1 MKFPFFSKN
10 YGQTTKK
17 VIWLGLGLILT
28 LILFGYIAIETAR
41 LRQTES
47 WERQIES
54 ITLSL
59 SIQTSQS
66 IDTGYIVLDTLVS
79 AIKKYEF
86 KDEEDFRKKMS
97 TKEVFD
103 ILQNRK
109 MGLSQI
115 GVVSIIGANGDNLNF
130 SRFYPVSGINLS
142 ERDYFKAQKEN
153 PNLPIYISNSVKNK
167 GNGKWTFY
175 LSKRINDNQGRFVG
189 VVLVGFSVDY
199 LTEFYETIAEN
210 LGPGV
215 TINLFNDN
223 FELLARYPSKDAA
236 IGIRVTE
243 GAAYQIIEVQKKKSG
258 ILQLNNVRVTTGI
271 AEPRLSSV
279 RLVEKY
285 PLINVIIVPMDVV
298 LSGWYKVAYQIA
310 FVILSG
316 ILAIV
321 IGMRYFVRALNFQE
335 VNMQELEELKTSAET
350 ANQTKSKFLAT
361 MSHEIR
367 TPLNGILGMAQI
379 LLNQKVSD
387 FDKNQHIQ
395 TIINSGKTLQTLLN
409 DILDFSKVEA
419 GKIELFESPI
429 VPTDLIQETMDLF
442 SELAK
447 SKNLE
452 LIKVWLGPNHQM
464 YLADPVRLRQ
474 MLSNLANNAIKF
486 TDEGFVRI
494 AAKEVTR
501 EGDRAVLEFA
511 VTDSG
516 MGIDEENQK
525 LLFKSFSQ
533 VNVTNKSIQ
542 TGSGLG
548 LSIVANLVNLMNGV
562 YGVESTIGKGST
574 FWFRIPVKC
583 LERDEVPHQ
592 TNEVAILNHENAS
605 EMEESIGKVL
615 IAEDN
620 QTNRLVI
627 SAMIKSIAPNMIVEE
642 VSNGKIALETYIKSP
657 DYDLILM
664 DIQMPEMDGIEA
676 TYKIREHQRNHGLK
690 KIPIVAVTAYA
701 YAEDRS
707 KYLSLGMDFLAK
719 PIEISELKK
728 ILTIWLPKTDRIL
741 ASTNSQH
748 ENVLQ
753 IFDKEGM
760 VIRLG
765 GDRRLAVNIILSAI
779 QEMPKFIDQLYSA
792 ITEGNWV
799 EAKSITHTLKGLFAQ
814 IGANYLSN
822 EFLQLDNLLK
832 QGKFVDSS
840 KISEIEKDYKIFL
853 EVLMKENMIRQTDI
867 DNGL

>member
-1 MKFPFFSKN
+1 MKLPFFLKN
-10 YGQTTKK
+10 YSPTTKK
-17 VIWLGLGLILT
+17 VVWLGIGLILT
-28 LILFGYIAIETAR
+28 LLLFGYIAIETAR
-41 LRQTES
+41 MRQTES

-66 IDTGYIVLDTLVS
+66 IDTGYIVLDTLVN
-79 AIKKYEF
+79 AITKNEF

-115 GVVSIIGANGDNLNF
+115 DVVSIIGANGDNLNF

-189 VVLVGFSVDY
+189 IVLVGFSVDY
-199 LTEFYETIAEN
+199 LTEFYAKIAEN
-210 LGPGV
+210 LGAGT

-223 FELLARYPSKDAA
+223 YELLARYPSKDAA
-236 IGIRVTE
+236 IGIRVTQ
-243 GAAYQIIEVQKKKSG
+243 GAAYQITKLQNKTSG
-258 ILQLNNVRVTTGI
+258 ILQLNNVRVTTGV

-279 RLVEKY
+279 RVVEKY
-285 PLINVIIVPMDVV
+285 SLINVIIVPMDVV
-298 LSGWYKVAYQIA
+298 LNGWYKVAYQIG

-316 ILAIV
+316 ILAIL
-321 IGMRYFVRALNFQE
+321 IGMRYFLRALNLQE
-335 VNMQELEELKTSAET
+335 VNMQELEDLKTSAEM
-350 ANQTKSKFLAT
+350 ANKTKSKFLAT

-387 FDKNQHIQ
+387 IDKNHHIQ
-395 TIINSGKTLQTLLN
+395 TIINSGKNLQTLLN

-429 VPTDLIQETMDLF
+429 VPTELIQETMDLF

-452 LIKVWLGPNHQM
+452 LMKVWLGPNHQM

-474 MLSNLANNAIKF
+474 MLSNLTNNAIKF

-501 EGDRAVLEFA
+501 EGDRAILEFA

-516 MGIDEENQK
+516 MGIDVENQK

-533 VNVTNKSIQ
+533 VNVTNKSVQ
-542 TGSGLG
+542 SGSGLG
-548 LSIVANLVNLMNGV
+548 LSIVANLVNLMNGA

-583 LERDEVPHQ
+583 LEMDQ
-592 TNEVAILNHENAS
+592 NTFKTNELASVNQENTS
-605 EMEESIGKVL
+605 EIEESTGKVL
-615 IAEDN
+615 VAEDN

-627 SAMIKSIAPNMIVEE
+627 SAMIKSIAPKMIVEE
-642 VSNGKIALETYIKSP
+642 ASNGKIALDAYIKNP

-676 TYKIREHQRNHGLK
+676 TYKIREYQRSHGLN

-707 KYLSLGMDFLAK
+707 KYLTLGMDFLAK
-719 PIEISELKK
+719 PIEINDLKK
-728 ILTIWLPKTDRIL
+728 ILTIWMPKTDKIL
-741 ASTNSQH
+741 ESTNSKQ

-753 IFDKEGM
+753 IFDKEEM
-760 VIRLG
+760 LIRLG
-765 GDRRLAVNIILSAI
+765 GDRRLAVNVILSAT

-814 IGANYLSN
+814 IGGSHLSN

-832 QGKFVDSS
+832 QGKFVESS

-853 EVLMKENMIRQTDI
+853 EVLIKENMIRQTDI
-867 DNGL
+867 DNEL

>member
-1 MKFPFFSKN
+1 MKFSFFPKN
-10 YGQTTKK
+10 YGQTVRK
-17 VIWLGLGLILT
+17 VIWLGLSLIFT

-54 ITLSL
+54 ITLSI

-66 IDTGYIVLDTLVS
+66 IDTGYIVLDTLVN
-79 AIKKYEF
+79 AITKSEF

-115 GVVSIIGANGDNLNF
+115 EVVSIIGSNGDNLNF
-130 SRFYPVSGINLS
+130 SRFYPVTGINLS

-153 PNLPIYISNSVKNK
+153 PNLPIYISTSVKNK

-175 LSKRINDNQGRFVG
+175 LSKRINDAQGRFVG
-189 VVLVGFSVDY
+189 IVLVGFSVDY
-199 LTEFYETIAEN
+199 LIEFYEKIAEN

-215 TINLFNDN
+215 TINLFKDD
-223 FELLARYPSKDAA
+223 FSLLARFPSKDAA
-236 IGIRVTE
+236 IGIKVTE
-243 GAAYQIIEVQKKKSG
+243 GAAYQIIEVQKKKNG
-258 ILQLNNVRVTTGI
+258 TLQLNNVRVSTGI

-310 FVILSG
+310 FIILSG
-316 ILAIV
+316 ILAIA
-321 IGMRYFVRALNFQE
+321 IGMRYFIRALNLQE
-335 VNMQELEELKTSAET
+335 VNFQELEELKTSAEM

-379 LLNQKVSD
+379 LLSQKVSD
-387 FDKNQHIQ
+387 LDKNQHIQ
-395 TIINSGKTLQTLLN
+395 TIINSGKNLQTLLN

-419 GKIELFESPI
+419 GKVELFESPI
-429 VPTDLIQETMDLF
+429 VPADLIQETINLF

-447 SKNLE
+447 NKNLK
-452 LIKVWLGPNHQM
+452 LMKVWLGPNHQM

-501 EGDRAVLEFA
+501 EGDRAVIEFA
-511 VTDSG
+511 VTDTG
-516 MGIDEENQK
+516 MGIDEHDQK

-533 VNVTNKSIQ
+533 VNITNKSIQ
-542 TGSGLG
+542 SGSGLG

-562 YGVESTIGKGST
+562 YGVESTVGKGST

-583 LERDEVPHQ
+583 LEMD
-592 TNEVAILNHENAS
+592 ENALQKNEAITVS
-605 EMEESIGKVL
+605 QDHLLELQESVGKVL
-615 IAEDN
+615 VAEDN
-620 QTNRLVI
+620 QTNRLVM
-627 SAMIKSIAPNMIVEE
+627 SAMIKSIAPKLIIEE
-642 VSNGKIALETYIKSP
+642 VINGKLALEAYMKSP

-664 DIQMPEMDGIEA
+664 DIQMPVMDGIEA
-676 TYKIREHQRNHGLK
+676 SQKIREYQRNNGLK

-701 YAEDRS
+701 YAEDRT
-707 KYLSLGMDFLAK
+707 KYLTLGMDFLAK
-719 PIEISELKK
+719 PIEINELKK
-728 ILTIWLPKTDRIL
+728 IFTSWVPKQDSVLVT
-741 ASTNSQH
+741 SNS
-748 ENVLQ
+748 ELKNVLQ
-753 IFDKEGM
+753 IFDKEAM
-760 VIRLG
+760 LLRLG
-765 GDRRLAVNIILSAI
+765 GDRRLAVNIILSAT
-779 QEMPKFIDQLYSA
+779 QEMPKFFDQLYSA

-814 IGANYLSN
+814 IGADYLAN
-822 EFLQLDNLLK
+822 EFLQLDHQLK
-832 QGKFVDSS
+832 QGLFVDPSE
-840 KISEIEKDYKIFL
+840 ISEIEKDYQIFL
-853 EVLMKENMIRQTDI
+853 EVLIKENMIRQTDLE
-867 DNGL
+867 NNL

>member
-1 MKFPFFSKN
+1 MKLPFFLKN
-10 YGQTTKK
+10 YSPTTKK
-17 VIWLGLGLILT
+17 VVWLGIGLILT
-28 LILFGYIAIETAR
+28 LLLFGYIAIETAR
-41 LRQTES
+41 MRQTES

-66 IDTGYIVLDTLVS
+66 IDTGYIVLDTLVN
-79 AIKKYEF
+79 AITKNEF

-115 GVVSIIGANGDNLNF
+115 DVVSIIGANGDNLNF

-189 VVLVGFSVDY
+189 IVLVGFSVDY
-199 LTEFYETIAEN
+199 LTEFYAKIAEN
-210 LGPGV
+210 LGAGT

-223 FELLARYPSKDAA
+223 YELLARYPSKDAA
-236 IGIRVTE
+236 IGLRVTE
-243 GAAYQIIEVQKKKSG
+243 GAAYQITKLQNKTSG
-258 ILQLNNVRVTTGI
+258 ILQLNNVRVTTGV

-279 RLVEKY
+279 RVVEKY
-285 PLINVIIVPMDVV
+285 SLINVIIVPMDVV
-298 LSGWYKVAYQIA
+298 LNGWYKVAYQIG

-316 ILAIV
+316 ILAIL
-321 IGMRYFVRALNFQE
+321 IGMRYFLRALNLQE
-335 VNMQELEELKTSAET
+335 VNMQELEELKTSAEM
-350 ANQTKSKFLAT
+350 ANKTKSKFLAT

-387 FDKNQHIQ
+387 IDKNYHIQ
-395 TIINSGKTLQTLLN
+395 TIINSGKNLQTLLN

-429 VPTDLIQETMDLF
+429 VPTELIQETMDLF

-452 LIKVWLGPNHQM
+452 LMKVWLGPNHQM

-474 MLSNLANNAIKF
+474 MLSNLTNNAIKF

-516 MGIDEENQK
+516 MGIDVENQK

-533 VNVTNKSIQ
+533 VNVTNKSVQ
-542 TGSGLG
+542 SGSGLG
-548 LSIVANLVNLMNGV
+548 LSIVANLVNLMNGA

-583 LERDEVPHQ
+583 LEMDQ
-592 TNEVAILNHENAS
+592 NTFKTNELASVNQENTS
-605 EMEESIGKVL
+605 EIEESTGKVL
-615 IAEDN
+615 VAEDN

-627 SAMIKSIAPNMIVEE
+627 SAMIKSIAPKMIVEE
-642 VSNGKIALETYIKSP
+642 ASNGKIALDAYIKNP

-676 TYKIREHQRNHGLK
+676 TYKIREYQRSHGLN

-707 KYLSLGMDFLAK
+707 KYLTLGMDFLAK
-719 PIEISELKK
+719 PIEINDLKK
-728 ILTIWLPKTDRIL
+728 ILTIWMPKTDKIL
-741 ASTNSQH
+741 ESTNSKQ

-753 IFDKEGM
+753 IFDKEEM
-760 VIRLG
+760 LIRLG
-765 GDRRLAVNIILSAI
+765 GDRRLAVNVILSAT

-814 IGANYLSN
+814 IGGNHLSN

-832 QGKFVDSS
+832 QGKFVESS

-853 EVLMKENMIRQTDI
+853 EVLIKENMIRQTDI
-867 DNGL
+867 DNEL

>member
-115 GVVSIIGANGDNLNF
+115 DVVSIIGANGDNLNF

-642 VSNGKIALETYIKSP
+642 VSNGKIALEAYIKSP

>member
-1 MKFPFFSKN
+1 MKLPFFLKN
-10 YGQTTKK
+10 YSPTTKK
-17 VIWLGLGLILT
+17 VVWLGIGLILT
-28 LILFGYIAIETAR
+28 LLLFGYIAIETAR
-41 LRQTES
+41 MRQTES

-66 IDTGYIVLDTLVS
+66 IDTGYIVLDTLVN
-79 AIKKYEF
+79 AITKNEF

-115 GVVSIIGANGDNLNF
+115 DVVSIIGANGDNLNF

-189 VVLVGFSVDY
+189 IVLVGFSVDY
-199 LTEFYETIAEN
+199 LTEFYAKIAEN
-210 LGPGV
+210 LGAGT

-223 FELLARYPSKDAA
+223 YELLARYPSKDAA

-243 GAAYQIIEVQKKKSG
+243 GAAYQITKLQNKTSG
-258 ILQLNNVRVTTGI
+258 ILQLNNVRVTTGV

-279 RLVEKY
+279 RVVEKY
-285 PLINVIIVPMDVV
+285 SLINVIIVPMDVV
-298 LSGWYKVAYQIA
+298 LNGWYKVAYQIG

-316 ILAIV
+316 ILAIL
-321 IGMRYFVRALNFQE
+321 IGMRYFLRALNLQE
-335 VNMQELEELKTSAET
+335 VNMQELEELKTSAEM
-350 ANQTKSKFLAT
+350 ANKTKSKFLAT

-387 FDKNQHIQ
+387 IDKNYHIQ
-395 TIINSGKTLQTLLN
+395 TIINSGKNLQTLLN

-429 VPTDLIQETMDLF
+429 VPTVLIQETMDLF

-452 LIKVWLGPNHQM
+452 LMKVWLGPNHQM

-474 MLSNLANNAIKF
+474 MLSNLTNNAIKF

-516 MGIDEENQK
+516 MGIDVENQK

-533 VNVTNKSIQ
+533 VNVTNKSVQ
-542 TGSGLG
+542 SGSGLG
-548 LSIVANLVNLMNGV
+548 LSIVANLVNLMNGA
-562 YGVESTIGKGST
+562 YGVESTVGKGST

-583 LERDEVPHQ
+583 LEMDQ
-592 TNEVAILNHENAS
+592 NTFKTNELASVNQENTS
-605 EMEESIGKVL
+605 EIEESTGKVL
-615 IAEDN
+615 VAEDN

-627 SAMIKSIAPNMIVEE
+627 SAMIKSIAPKMIVEE
-642 VSNGKIALETYIKSP
+642 ASNGKIALDAYIKNP

-676 TYKIREHQRNHGLK
+676 TYKIREYQRSHGLN

-707 KYLSLGMDFLAK
+707 KYLTLGMDFLAK
-719 PIEISELKK
+719 PIEINDLKK
-728 ILTIWLPKTDRIL
+728 ILTIWMPKTDKIL
-741 ASTNSQH
+741 ESTNSKQ

-753 IFDKEGM
+753 IFDKEEM
-760 VIRLG
+760 LIRLG
-765 GDRRLAVNIILSAI
+765 GDRRLAVNVILSAT

-814 IGANYLSN
+814 IGGNHLSN

-832 QGKFVDSS
+832 QGKFVESS

-853 EVLMKENMIRQTDI
+853 EILIKENMIRQTDI
-867 DNGL
+867 DNEL

>member
-1 MKFPFFSKN
+1 MKFPFFFKN

-17 VIWLGLGLILT
+17 VIWLGMGLILT

-66 IDTGYIVLDTLVS
+66 IDTGYIVLDTLVN
-79 AIKKYEF
+79 AITKSEF
-86 KDEEDFRKKMS
+86 KDEEDFRKRMS

-115 GVVSIIGANGDNLNF
+115 EVVSIIGANGDNLNF
-130 SRFYPVSGINLS
+130 SRFYPVTGINLS

-175 LSKRINDNQGRFVG
+175 LSKRINDTQGRFVG
-189 VVLVGFSVDY
+189 IVLVGFSVDY
-199 LTEFYETIAEN
+199 LTEFYEKIAEN

-215 TINLFNDN
+215 TINLFKDD
-223 FELLARYPSKDAA
+223 FSLLARYPSKDAA

-243 GAAYQIIEVQKKKSG
+243 GAAYQIIEVQKKKNG
-258 ILQLNNVRVTTGI
+258 ILQLNNIRVSTGI

-316 ILAIV
+316 ILAIA
-321 IGMRYFVRALNFQE
+321 IGMRYFIRALNLQE
-335 VNMQELEELKTSAET
+335 VSMQELEELKTAAET

-379 LLNQKVSD
+379 LLNQKVND

-395 TIINSGKTLQTLLN
+395 TIINSGKNLQTLLN

-419 GKIELFESPI
+419 GKVELFESPI
-429 VPTDLIQETMDLF
+429 VPSELIQETIDLF

-447 SKNLE
+447 SKKLE
-452 LIKVWLGPNHQM
+452 LMKVWLGPNHQM

-548 LSIVANLVNLMNGV
+548 LSIVANLVSLMNGV

-583 LERDEVPHQ
+583 LERDENFRQ
-592 TNEVAILNHENAS
+592 TNKEVMESQENAS
-605 EMEESIGKVL
+605 KIEESIGKIL

-627 SAMIKSIAPNMIVEE
+627 SAMIKSIVPNMIVEE
-642 VSNGKIALETYIKSP
+642 VSNGKIALEAYIKTP

-676 TYKIREHQRNHGLK
+676 TYKIREYQRNQGLK
-690 KIPIVAVTAYA
+690 KIPIIAVTAYA

-707 KYLSLGMDFLAK
+707 KYLTLGMDFLAK

-728 ILTIWLPKTDRIL
+728 ILSIWLPKTDRIL
-741 ASTNSQH
+741 ASTNSQQ

-765 GDRRLAVNIILSAI
+765 GDRRLAVNIIISAI

-853 EVLMKENMIRQTDI
+853 EALMKENMIRQTDI
-867 DNGL
+867 DNNL

>member
-1 MKFPFFSKN
+1 M
-10 YGQTTKK
+10 
-17 VIWLGLGLILT
+17 
-28 LILFGYIAIETAR
+28 
-41 LRQTES
+41 
-47 WERQIES
+47 
-54 ITLSL
+54 
-59 SIQTSQS
+59 
-66 IDTGYIVLDTLVS
+66 
-79 AIKKYEF
+79 
-86 KDEEDFRKKMS
+86 
-97 TKEVFD
+97 
-103 ILQNRK
+103 
-109 MGLSQI
+109 
-115 GVVSIIGANGDNLNF
+115 
-130 SRFYPVSGINLS
+130 
-142 ERDYFKAQKEN
+142 
-153 PNLPIYISNSVKNK
+153 
-167 GNGKWTFY
+167 
-175 LSKRINDNQGRFVG
+175 
-189 VVLVGFSVDY
+189 
-199 LTEFYETIAEN
+199 
-210 LGPGV
+210 
-215 TINLFNDN
+215 
-223 FELLARYPSKDAA
+223 
-236 IGIRVTE
+236 RVTE
-243 GAAYQIIEVQKKKSG
+243 GAAYQITKLQNKTSG
-258 ILQLNNVRVTTGI
+258 ILQLNNVRATTGV

-279 RLVEKY
+279 RVVEKY
-285 PLINVIIVPMDVV
+285 SLINVIIVPMDVV
-298 LSGWYKVAYQIA
+298 LNGWYKVAYQIG

-316 ILAIV
+316 VLAIL
-321 IGMRYFVRALNFQE
+321 IGMRYFLRALNLQE
-335 VNMQELEELKTSAET
+335 VNMQELEELKTSAEI

-387 FDKNQHIQ
+387 IDKNYHIQ
-395 TIINSGKTLQTLLN
+395 TIINSGKNLQTLLN

-429 VPTDLIQETMDLF
+429 VPTVLIQETMDLF

-452 LIKVWLGPNHQM
+452 LMKVWLGPNHQM

-474 MLSNLANNAIKF
+474 MLSNLTNNAIKF

-516 MGIDEENQK
+516 MGIDVENQK

-533 VNVTNKSIQ
+533 VNVTNKSVQ
-542 TGSGLG
+542 SGSGLG
-548 LSIVANLVNLMNGV
+548 LSIVANLVNLMNGA

-583 LERDEVPHQ
+583 LEMDQ
-592 TNEVAILNHENAS
+592 NTFKTNELASLNQENTTEIEDS
-605 EMEESIGKVL
+605 TGKVL
-615 IAEDN
+615 VAEDN

-627 SAMIKSIAPNMIVEE
+627 SAMIKSIAPKMIVEE
-642 VSNGKIALETYIKSP
+642 ASNGKIALDAYIKNP

-676 TYKIREHQRNHGLK
+676 TYKIREYQRSHGLN

-707 KYLSLGMDFLAK
+707 KYLTLGMDFLAK
-719 PIEISELKK
+719 PIEINNLKK
-728 ILTIWLPKTDRIL
+728 ILTIWLPKTDKIL
-741 ASTNSQH
+741 ESTNSKQ

-753 IFDKEGM
+753 IFDKEEM
-760 VIRLG
+760 LIRLG
-765 GDRRLAVNIILSAI
+765 GDRRLAVNVILSAT

-814 IGANYLSN
+814 IGGNHLSN

-832 QGKFVDSS
+832 QGKFVESS

-853 EVLMKENMIRQTDI
+853 EVLIKENMIRQSDI
-867 DNGL
+867 DNDL

>member
-1 MKFPFFSKN
+1 MKLPIFLKN
-10 YGQTTKK
+10 YSNTTKK
-17 VIWLGLGLILT
+17 VIWLGLSLILT
-28 LILFGYIAIETAR
+28 LVLFGYIAIETAR
-41 LRQTES
+41 KRQTES

-66 IDTGYIVLDTLVS
+66 IDTGYIVLDTLVN
-79 AIKKYEF
+79 AITKYDF
-86 KDEEDFRKKMS
+86 KDADDFRKKMS

-103 ILQNRK
+103 ILQTRK

-115 GVVSIIGANGDNLNF
+115 DVVSIIGSNGDNLNF

-175 LSKRINDNQGRFVG
+175 LSKRINDNQGRFAG
-189 VVLVGFSVDY
+189 IVLVGFSVDY
-199 LTEFYETIAEN
+199 LTDFYEKIAEN
-210 LGPGV
+210 LGAGT

-223 FELLARYPSKDAA
+223 YELLARYPSKDAA
-236 IGIRVTE
+236 IGIRITE
-243 GAAYQIIEVQKKKSG
+243 GAAYQITKVQGKNSG
-258 ILQLNNVRVTTGI
+258 IMLLNNIRATTGI

-279 RLVEKY
+279 RMVEKY
-285 PLINVIIVPMDVV
+285 PLINVIIVPMDLV

-316 ILAIV
+316 ILAIA
-321 IGMRYFVRALNFQE
+321 IGMRYFVRALNLQE
-335 VNMQELEELKTSAET
+335 VNLHELEELKTSAEI

-379 LLNQKVSD
+379 LLSQKVSD
-387 FDKNQHIQ
+387 VDKNHHIQ
-395 TIINSGKTLQTLLN
+395 TIINSGKNLQTLLN

-419 GKIELFESPI
+419 GKVELFESPI
-429 VPTDLIQETMDLF
+429 EPTNLIQETIDLF

-452 LIKVWLGPNHQM
+452 LIQVWLGPNQQM

-474 MLSNLANNAIKF
+474 MLSNLTNNAIKF
-486 TDEGFVRI
+486 TDQGFVRI

-516 MGIDEENQK
+516 MGIDDENQK
-525 LLFKSFSQ
+525 LLFQSFSQ
-533 VNVTNKSIQ
+533 VNVSNKSIQ
-542 TGSGLG
+542 SGSGLG
-548 LSIVANLVNLMNGV
+548 LSIVANLVNLMKGV
-562 YGVESTIGKGST
+562 YGVESKIGKGST

-583 LERDEVPHQ
+583 LEMD
-592 TNEVAILNHENAS
+592 ENALKTDDQKIVDQEQS
-605 EMEESIGKVL
+605 IEIEESTGKVL
-615 IAEDN
+615 VAEDN

-627 SAMIKSIAPNMIVEE
+627 SAMIKSIAPKMIVEE
-642 VSNGKIALETYIKSP
+642 ASNGKLAVDAYIKNP
-657 DYDLILM
+657 DYALILM
-664 DIQMPEMDGIEA
+664 DIQMPVMDGIEA
-676 TYKIREHQRNHGLK
+676 TYKIREFQRKNGLIK
-690 KIPIVAVTAYA
+690 TPIVAVTAYA
-701 YAEDRS
+701 YAEDRT
-707 KYLSLGMDFLAK
+707 KYLTLGMDFLAK
-719 PIEISELKK
+719 PIEIQELKK
-728 ILTIWLPKTDRIL
+728 ILSNWLPKIKNTTEP
-741 ASTNSQH
+741 SNSVQKNTH
-748 ENVLQ
+748 Q

-760 VIRLG
+760 LVRLG
-765 GDRRLAVNIILSAI
+765 GDRRLAVNIILSAT
-779 QEMPKFIDQLYSA
+779 QEMPKFIDQLYTA

-799 EAKSITHTLKGLFAQ
+799 EAKSISHTLKGLFGQ

-822 EFLQLDNLLK
+822 EFLQMDNLLK
-832 QGKFVDSS
+832 QGAFIDQS
-840 KISEIEKDYKIFL
+840 KIFEIEKDYQAFL
-853 EVLMKENMIRQTDI
+853 EVLIKENMIRQTDLNS
-867 DNGL
+867 DH

>member
-1 MKFPFFSKN
+1 MILSFFLKN
-10 YGQTTKK
+10 YSPTTKK
-17 VIWLGLGLILT
+17 VVWLGIGLILT
-28 LILFGYIAIETAR
+28 LLLFGYIAIETAR
-41 LRQTES
+41 MRQTES
-47 WERQIES
+47 WERSIES

-66 IDTGYIVLDTLVS
+66 IDTGYIVLDTLVN
-79 AIKKYEF
+79 AITKYEF

-115 GVVSIIGANGDNLNF
+115 DVVSIIGANGDNLNF

-189 VVLVGFSVDY
+189 IVLVGFSVDY
-199 LTEFYETIAEN
+199 LTEFYEKIAEN
-210 LGPGV
+210 LGAGT

-223 FELLARYPSKDAA
+223 YELLARYPSKDAA

-243 GAAYQIIEVQKKKSG
+243 GAAYQITKIQNKTSG
-258 ILQLNNVRVTTGI
+258 ILQLNNVRVSTGV

-279 RLVEKY
+279 RVVDKY
-285 PLINVIIVPMDVV
+285 PLINAIIVPMDLV
-298 LSGWYKVAYQIA
+298 LSGWYKVAYQIG

-316 ILAIV
+316 ILAIL
-321 IGMRYFVRALNFQE
+321 IGMRYFLRALNLQE
-335 VNMQELEELKTSAET
+335 FNMQELEELKTSAEI

-387 FDKNQHIQ
+387 IDKNHHIQ
-395 TIINSGKTLQTLLN
+395 TIINSGKNLQTLLN

-419 GKIELFESPI
+419 GKIELFELPI
-429 VPTDLIQETMDLF
+429 VPTELIQETMDLF

-452 LIKVWLGPNHQM
+452 LMKVWLGPNQQM

-474 MLSNLANNAIKF
+474 MLSNLTNNAIKF

-516 MGIDEENQK
+516 MGIDVENQK

-533 VNVTNKSIQ
+533 VNVTNKSVQ
-542 TGSGLG
+542 SGSGLG
-548 LSIVANLVNLMNGV
+548 LSIVANLVNLMNGA

-583 LERDEVPHQ
+583 LEMDQ
-592 TNEVAILNHENAS
+592 YTFKTNELASVNQENTS
-605 EMEESIGKVL
+605 EIEDSTGKVL
-615 IAEDN
+615 VAEDN

-627 SAMIKSIAPNMIVEE
+627 SAMIKSIAPKMIVEE
-642 VSNGKIALETYIKSP
+642 ASNGKIALDAYIKNP

-676 TYKIREHQRNHGLK
+676 TYKIREYQRSHGLN

-707 KYLSLGMDFLAK
+707 KYLTLGMDFLAK
-719 PIEISELKK
+719 PIEINELKK
-728 ILTIWLPKTDRIL
+728 ILTIWLPKTDKIL
-741 ASTNSQH
+741 ESTNSKQ

-753 IFDKEGM
+753 IFDKEEM
-760 VIRLG
+760 LIRLG
-765 GDRRLAVNIILSAI
+765 GDRRLAVNVILSAT

-814 IGANYLSN
+814 IGGNHLSN

-832 QGKFVDSS
+832 QGKFVESS

-853 EVLMKENMIRQTDI
+853 EVLIKENMIRQTDI
-867 DNGL
+867 DNEL